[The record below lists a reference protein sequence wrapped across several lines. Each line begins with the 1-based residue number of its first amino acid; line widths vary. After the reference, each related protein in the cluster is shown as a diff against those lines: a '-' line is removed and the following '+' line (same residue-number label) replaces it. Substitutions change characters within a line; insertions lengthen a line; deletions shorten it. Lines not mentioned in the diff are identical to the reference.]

1 MIPSI
6 TLKSMMPQAS
16 FGFKASQE
24 LMDKLAEAG
33 FMECPAIGV
42 GQHHSPISTKFS
54 AGRIYYFK
62 KHGDCTICFLK
73 DGRVHVLS
81 GPISMWQLHDNLSE
95 DELSVLL
102 AFCEMPEDSQSFFR
116 KHMAPL
122 CTSYRDVLNA
132 LPTFQ
137 AEWVTQFRKAFAQMM
152 YSAA

>member
-6 TLKSMMPQAS
+6 TLKSMMQQTS
-16 FGFKASQE
+16 YGFKASQE

-33 FMECPAIGV
+33 FMECTALG
-42 GQHHSPISTKFS
+42 GFQCSPIQGKFS
-54 AGRIYYFK
+54 SGRIYYFK

-102 AFCEMPEDSQSFFR
+102 AFCDMPEDSQSFFR
-116 KHMAPL
+116 KHMAPI
-122 CTSYRDVLNA
+122 CSSYKDVLNA

-137 AEWVTQFRKAFAQMM
+137 AEWVNHFRKAFAQMM